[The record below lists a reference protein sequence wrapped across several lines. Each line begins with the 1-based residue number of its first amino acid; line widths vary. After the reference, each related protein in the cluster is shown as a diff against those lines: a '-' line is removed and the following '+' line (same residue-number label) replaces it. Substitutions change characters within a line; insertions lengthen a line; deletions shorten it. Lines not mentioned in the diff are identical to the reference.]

1 MKKTTKNWIDTANY
15 DLKTAKAML
24 TSGRYIYVVFM
35 CHLSLEKM
43 IKAIL
48 SSEIKELPPKSH
60 SLLYLAQK
68 ASIEFPDDLQE
79 FIDQL
84 DNVSIA
90 TRYPEDLNRMSKEF
104 TELKSEEVFNFTRR
118 TLRWLKQDKRLK
130 A

>member
-118 TLRWLKQDKRLK
+118 TLRWLRQDKRLK